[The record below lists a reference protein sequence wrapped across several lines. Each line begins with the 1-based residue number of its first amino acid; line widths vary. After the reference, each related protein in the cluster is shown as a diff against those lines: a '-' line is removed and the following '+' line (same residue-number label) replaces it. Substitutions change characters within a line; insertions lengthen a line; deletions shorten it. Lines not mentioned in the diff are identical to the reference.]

1 MLPSSW
7 LAARNSRDRQGRLP
21 AVAWKITQD
30 ATHSTYSWAP
40 MQSWNRNWTDSEL
53 YAKYGL
59 TDDEVSFVESMIRP
73 MELSDG

>member
-1 MLPSSW
+1 
-7 LAARNSRDRQGRLP
+7 
-21 AVAWKITQD
+21 
-30 ATHSTYSWAP
+30 